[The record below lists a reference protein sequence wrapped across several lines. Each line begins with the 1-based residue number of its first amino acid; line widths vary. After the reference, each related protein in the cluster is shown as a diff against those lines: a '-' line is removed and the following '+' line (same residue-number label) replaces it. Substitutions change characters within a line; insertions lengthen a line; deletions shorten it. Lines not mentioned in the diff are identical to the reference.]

1 MKSLYTSILLLCAAL
16 PAFAQFT
23 SPLATGV
30 RLDPAGQSIDL
41 GSMPLGMA
49 LAPGGGKAVVVLS
62 GWREQG
68 LQIVDLKSRAV
79 TKTIKQEAA
88 FYGVAF
94 SPDGAH
100 LYVSGGND
108 DSVFCYTW
116 KDGVAALERKIV
128 LGKQK
133 EDKTGSRY
141 PAGERRRC
149 ARRRRSGDIR
159 HRTAPDGPLPVRGR
173 SGRGRERLRFGLGR
187 RHGLDLSSAPGWN
200 AFSQD
205 PSACGSSSVGSGDEQ
220 VRLAALRRAGGERS
234 HRRHR
239 HALPK
244 NRADVERSRAGRAVR
259 GEHAE
264 CAGAR

>member
-1 MKSLYTSILLLCAAL
+1 MAVILLVRSLTMKTFCASILLLCAAL

-49 LAPGGGKAVVVLS
+49 LAPDGGKAAVVLS

-79 TKTIKQEAA
+79 RQTIKQEAA
-88 FYGVAF
+88 FYGIAF

-141 PAGERRRC
+141 PAGPAGSKNGRYLYVAENV
-149 ARRRRSGDIR
+149 GDALAVVDLA
-159 HRTAPDGPLPVRGR
+159 TSVV
-173 SGRGRERLRFGLGR
+173 ERLPTDHYPYAVEVAADGNVYVSAWGGDTISIFHARTNGTLFAKSRLSVGR
-187 RHGLDLSSAPGWN
+187 H
-200 AFSQD
+200 
-205 PSACGSSSVGSGDEQ
+205 PSA
-220 VRLAALRRAGGERS
+220 LA
-234 HRRHR
+234 
-239 HALPK
+239 
-244 NRADVERSRAGRAVR
+244 
-259 GEHAE
+259 
-264 CAGAR
+264 